1 MELLKIALSLLA
13 VATTLT
19 EAGQAPSKPKEQQ
32 QQQQASSVVAEKTG
46 RILFYMPLTSKSMKI
61 TFMPLAESLAE
72 RGHQVVVLMP
82 HQATPKSKNL
92 QVVTVDSEFEGKR
105 STCSQ
110 CCFFLFLA
118 KRIKKINVN

>member
-19 EAGQAPSKPKEQQ
+19 EAGQAPSKPKEQ